1 MTTEEACND
10 GDSCLWTGAPH
21 GEDTAS
27 KSVGTCL
34 TDWAQQVFQLNSTT
48 LNTSAG
54 FHDDVINCQSQT
66 GEDSCGAY
74 GLEGVEAN
82 GRSQTSLPKSSS
94 SVRPWIVSCLT
105 VVVTILF
112 LMVIC
117 ISCKIHKSRQ
127 APAKLIRSKKG
138 RPKKAKTEAA
148 PPKLPPFPMY
158 SHVFEMSPFGSPN
171 QKKNGAFPYDVS
183 ALENAETGSQSSRLR
198 VPLQQDSRMERYTS
212 ATTAE
217 ISEIQPISEVEEIQ
231 PVSES
236 ETEDSEEDWSSSDGW
251 SEDSDED
258 SENGSG
264 SPRQHASPTRV

>member
-1 MTTEEACND
+1 MTEEACND
-10 GDSCLWTGAPH
+10 GNGCLWIGASH
-21 GEDTAS
+21 GEDIAS
-27 KSVGTCL
+27 KSVGICM
-34 TDWAQQVFQLNSTT
+34 TDWAQHLFQLNSTT
-48 LNTSAG
+48 LNNSAG
-54 FHDDVINCQSQT
+54 FHDDIINCQSQT
-66 GEDSCGAY
+66 REDSCDTY

-82 GRSQTSLPKSSS
+82 GRSQTSLPKSRS

-112 LMVIC
+112 LMVVC
-117 ISCKIHKSRQ
+117 ISCKIHKSRHT
-127 APAKLIRSKKG
+127 PSKLVRSKKG
-138 RPKKAKTEAA
+138 RPKKTKTEAA

-158 SHVFEMSPFGSPN
+158 SHVFELSPFGSPS

-198 VPLQQDSRMERYTS
+198 VPLQQESKMERYTS

-236 ETEDSEEDWSSSDGW
+236 ESEDSEDSWSSSDGW
-251 SEDSDED
+251 SEDSEED
-258 SENGSG
+258 SENGTG
-264 SPRQHASPTRV
+264 SPHQIASRTGV